1 MATRRSSVRVT
12 STAFA
17 STSVT
22 TGGSDRLL
30 LGDLRERVLAAA
42 QEAARMGLMTMTS
55 GNFSARDP
63 GQGLVAITPSGRPY
77 ATMAPDDIVI
87 VNLDG
92 EVVDGA
98 LKPSS
103 ETLLHL
109 GVYNARPDVDG
120 ITHVHSA
127 HANAVGA
134 LGLDVPPIVGTL
146 WRYVGGTLATATFME
161 SGTHQYAAH
170 ALAVMGDRRAMI
182 MANHGLLAIGT
193 SVEAALETAAYAEEG
208 ARVYLL
214 ARPLGEPSTHPR
226 PSRGMM
232 YAPPWWQ

>member
-1 MATRRSSVRVT
+1 MPRSRATPARAADDSAMLGELRS
-12 STAFA
+12 
-17 STSVT
+17 
-22 TGGSDRLL
+22 
-30 LGDLRERVLAAA
+30 RVLTAA

-63 GQGLVAITPSGRPY
+63 ETGLVAITPSGRPY
-77 ATMAPDDIVI
+77 ASMTPSDIVI
-87 VNLDG
+87 VDLDAK
-92 EVVDGA
+92 VVDGS

-103 ETLLHL
+103 ETPLHL
-109 GVYNARPDVDG
+109 GVYNHRTDVDG
-120 ITHVHSA
+120 IAHVHSV

-146 WRYVGGTLATATFME
+146 WKYVGGVLATATFME
-161 SGTHQYAAH
+161 SGTSEYAAH
-170 ALAVMGDRRAMI
+170 ALAVMGARRAMI
-182 MANHGLLAIGT
+182 MANHGLLAIGDT
-193 SVEAALETAAYAEEG
+193 VEAALETAAYAEEG

-232 YAPPWWQ
+232 YAPSWWT